1 MQYALEIRS
10 HNQQPHIDIENDI
23 QLRRNGLFTFILRVN
38 NGNIV
43 DFNVMEYSDGTKYI
57 SLTRVT
63 RIIKRN
69 LLFHVLVENEV
80 QQTPFGQLTFNIMI
94 KEGVAQIETLNLV
107 KSKRRKYNL
116 TKDKD
121 SDIP

>member
-1 MQYALEIRS
+1 MSWSIA
-10 HNQQPHIDIENDI
+10 
-23 QLRRNGLFTFILRVN
+23 
-38 NGNIV
+38 
-43 DFNVMEYSDGTKYI
+43 MEQNTSA
-57 SLTRVT
+57 SQELQELL
-63 RIIKRN
+63 KRN